1 MKKQNNYSSSFIG
14 FARVLILI
22 VLCGSL
28 NSLMAQDSTAPAAPV
43 VKKKSFVKNTFEG
56 NYLIDNQTV
65 MVPIKGT
72 FEFDIQ
78 HRFGTWEKGFT
89 NLFGLY
95 GGATMR
101 LGFSYTPI
109 KDFQVGFGTTNDRM
123 QVDWNAKYALLK
135 QTKDNK
141 MPVSVTLFG
150 NAVMDTRKKDAT
162 TLFVNTSDRFS
173 FFSQIIIARKVT
185 ENFSIQ
191 VSPSLTH
198 FNNLEGYTDAAGK
211 VMPKLNNDHFA
222 ISFSGRYKI
231 APKTAII
238 VNYDQ
243 PLSQHPMAN
252 PHPNISFGLE
262 MKSSGH
268 DFEVF
273 AGNYGSVLPQN
284 NNLFNQND
292 YTKNQ
297 FLIGFNIS
305 RLWNF

>member
-1 MKKQNNYSSSFIG
+1 MKKNNIYSSSNFIL
-14 FARVLILI
+14 ARAILLI
-22 VLCGSL
+22 VLCIGIS
-28 NSLMAQDSTAPAAPV
+28 NLMAQDSTAPAPV

-78 HRFGTWEKGFT
+78 HRFGTMDHQFT
-89 NLFGLY
+89 DLFGIF
-95 GGATMR
+95 GSAKMR

-109 KDFQVGFGTTNDRM
+109 KDLQIGFGATNDRM
-123 QVDWNAKYALLK
+123 QVDGNIKFALLK

-141 MPVSVTLFG
+141 IPVSVTYFG
-150 NAVMDTRKKDAT
+150 NALMDTRIKDAT
-162 TLFVNTSDRFS
+162 TLFVKTSDRFS
-173 FFSQIIIARKVT
+173 FFNQIMVARKVT
-185 ENFSIQ
+185 ENFSVQ
-191 VSPSLTH
+191 VGASVAH
-198 FNNLEGYTDAAGK
+198 FNNLQGYTDASGK
-211 VMPKLNNDHFA
+211 VMPIWQSDNFA

-243 PLSQHPMAN
+243 PLTQNPANN
-252 PHPNISFGLE
+252 PHPNISFGFE
-262 MKSSGH
+262 FKSSGH
-268 DFEVF
+268 DFQIF
-273 AGNYGSVLPQN
+273 AGNYGFVLPQN
-284 NNLFNQND
+284 NLLFNQND
-292 YTKNQ
+292 YTKGQ